1 MKIEGVEGEI
11 KGKRGKE
18 RVKRMDKRGNRMR
31 IKGIILMI
39 MIVMGC
45 NSGGVKEGAE
55 NGTGENK
62 NGNKGIVTRKDGTV
76 LDLVKISQKIK
87 EVSDFVVGVTE
98 VDALVKSIDNL
109 VAALGKKISAQG
121 TADIA
126 NKNASLV
133 VGAYNIIASV
143 ETKLTVLEQIVG
155 AISTDLKA
163 KVADAKTKSTAF
175 LTKVK
180 QSSADIGK
188 DDTSAADAQ
197 KALKRDNN
205 DKQKGADE
213 LDKLYLAI
221 VDLVKAANN
230 LLEAT
235 INDLVQ
241 TS

>member
-1 MKIEGVEGEI
+1 M
-11 KGKRGKE
+11 
-18 RVKRMDKRGNRMR
+18 
-31 IKGIILMI
+31 
-39 MIVMGC
+39 
-45 NSGGVKEGAE
+45 
-55 NGTGENK
+55 
-62 NGNKGIVTRKDGTV
+62 
-76 LDLVKISQKIK
+76 DLVKISQKIK